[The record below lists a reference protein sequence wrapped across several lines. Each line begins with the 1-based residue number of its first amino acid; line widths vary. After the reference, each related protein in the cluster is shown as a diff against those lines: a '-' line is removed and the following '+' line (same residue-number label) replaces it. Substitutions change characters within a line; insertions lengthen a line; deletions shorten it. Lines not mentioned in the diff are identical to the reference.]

1 MAVAVIG
8 GGVVGMS
15 TAWSLRRRGEDVT
28 VIERGSLGQSASG
41 VNAGWITPS
50 LSTPLASPGV
60 VGLGLKHAFDPNG
73 ALSIRPRLDTD
84 WIRWLWKFA
93 RASRPWAYESGVRAL
108 LQLNSHTLEL
118 FDELRDDGVDFEM
131 HAAGLLALAQS
142 SDGLE
147 WFTQLFDQLLPMG
160 FPGRV
165 EYLSGDEARR
175 RDAAVGP
182 GVQVAAHTSIDR
194 HINPESLLRGLLER
208 VSEMGVS
215 VLQRTA
221 VEAVTR
227 VGARWSIRMPDHSL
241 DVDHVVIALG
251 AATNALLTP
260 LGIQLPIIGA
270 KGCSNRHPGSRYVPT
285 PCAVPDGTQAGT
297 EPIPRRDTHRRRVRI
312 TCPRRTGPRAADP
325 TPRGTRYTRTWQD
338 GPPTRMS
345 TFVPAEPDYDPPHP
359 TACRSSARFPVTA
372 ASTSPP
378 ATACWVSPWHLPQ
391 LKGSPTWSPAV
402 ASRNRCFR
410 SSWQDA
416 SDDRIRC
423 TAVRCGR

>member
-270 KGCSNRHPGSRYVPT
+270 KGYSIDVRGAVTFPRHALYLMEPKLGLSPYHDAIRIAGAFELPARDERVPERRIRRLVDQVHPYLAGWAPDTNVDIRSGRAGLRPATPDSLPFIGPVPGHRGLYI
-285 PCAVPDGTQAGT
+285 AAG
-297 EPIPRRDTHRRRVRI
+297 H
-312 TCPRRTGPRAADP
+312 GML
-325 TPRGTRYTRTWQD
+325 G
-338 GPPTRMS
+338 
-345 TFVPAEPDYDPPHP
+345 
-359 TACRSSARFPVTA
+359 VTLA
-372 ASTSPP
+372 P
-378 ATACWVSPWHLPQ
+378 ATAEGIADMVTSRRIPESMLPFQ
-391 LKGSPTWSPAV
+391 LAG
-402 ASRNRCFR
+402 
-410 SSWQDA
+410 
-416 SDDRIRC
+416 RI
-423 TAVRCGR
+423 

>member
-1 MAVAVIG
+1 MTVAVIG
-8 GGVVGMS
+8 GGVVGMT

-84 WIRWLWKFA
+84 WIRWLSKFA
-93 RASRPWAYESGVRAL
+93 RASRPSAYERGVRAL

-131 HAAGLLALAQS
+131 HSAGLLALARS
-142 SDGLE
+142 SDGLK

-160 FPGRV
+160 FPGGV

-194 HINPESLLRGLLER
+194 HVNPESLLRGLLER
-208 VSEMGVS
+208 VTEMGVT
-215 VLQRTA
+215 VLQHTA
-221 VEAVTR
+221 VEAVIPG
-227 VGARWSIRMPDHSL
+227 GARWSIRTPDHSL
-241 DVDHVVIALG
+241 DVDRVVIALG

-270 KGCSNRHPGSRYVPT
+270 KGYSIDVRG
-285 PCAVPDGTQAGT
+285 AGT
-297 EPIPRRDTHRRRVRI
+297 SPRHALYLMEPKLGLSPYHDAIRIAGAFELPARDERVPERRIRRLVDQVHPYLAGWCTDADVDIRSGRAGLRPATPDSLPFIGPVPGHRGLYI
-312 TCPRRTGPRAADP
+312 AA
-325 TPRGTRYTRTWQD
+325 GH
-338 GPPTRMS
+338 GMLG
-345 TFVPAEPDYDPPHP
+345 
-359 TACRSSARFPVTA
+359 VTLA
-372 ASTSPP
+372 P
-378 ATACWVSPWHLPQ
+378 ATAEGIAEMVTNRRIPESMLPFQ
-391 LKGSPTWSPAV
+391 LAG
-402 ASRNRCFR
+402 
-410 SSWQDA
+410 
-416 SDDRIRC
+416 RI
-423 TAVRCGR
+423 

>member
-8 GGVVGMS
+8 GGVVGMC

-93 RASRPWAYESGVRAL
+93 RASRPSAYESGVRAL
-108 LQLNSHTLEL
+108 LHLNSHTLEL

-147 WFTQLFDQLLPMG
+147 WFTELFDQLLPMG

-194 HINPESLLRGLLER
+194 HVNPESLLRGLLER
-208 VSEMGVS
+208 VTEMGVT
-215 VLQRTA
+215 VLQHTA

-227 VGARWSIRMPDHSL
+227 VGARWSIRTPDHSL
-241 DVDHVVIALG
+241 DVDHVVMALG

-270 KGCSNRHPGSRYVPT
+270 KGYSIDVRG
-285 PCAVPDGTQAGT
+285 AGT
-297 EPIPRRDTHRRRVRI
+297 SPRHALYLMEPKLGLSPYHDAIRIAGAFELPARDERVPERRIRRLVDQVHPYLAGWTPDTNVDIRSGRAGLRPATPDSLPFIGPVPGHRGLYI
-312 TCPRRTGPRAADP
+312 AA
-325 TPRGTRYTRTWQD
+325 GH
-338 GPPTRMS
+338 GMLG
-345 TFVPAEPDYDPPHP
+345 
-359 TACRSSARFPVTA
+359 VTLA
-372 ASTSPP
+372 P
-378 ATACWVSPWHLPQ
+378 ATAEGIADMVTTRRIPESMLPFQ
-391 LKGSPTWSPAV
+391 LAG
-402 ASRNRCFR
+402 
-410 SSWQDA
+410 
-416 SDDRIRC
+416 RI
-423 TAVRCGR
+423 